1 MTQESLININKEYGI
16 KVTVFPDSQ
25 PHIRI
30 DKDISNGVK
39 VVCSIINTDILFKL
53 LLVAD
58 ALKEAGITEKY
69 LYISYLFG
77 ARYDRIMRSGDSFDL
92 RVVANLINS
101 CGFTKVYIIDPHS
114 SVSTLLINNSKECH
128 PIPEM
133 VYKLINHNEL
143 EKPVFIAPDF
153 GATKKLDG
161 YVKKLK
167 NTFSISVN
175 DIVYCNKHRDVSTGT
190 IKLTVLDPEK
200 CKDRDCIIMDDICD
214 GGGTFIEIAKQL
226 EACKPKTL
234 SLVVTHGIFSKGFDE
249 LKKYFTYIYTT
260 TSLCLAYDPSFVVA
274 IKLDTINL
282 KNLTIDLE

>member
-30 DKDISNGVK
+30 NKDISNGVK

-58 ALKEAGITEKY
+58 ALKEVGITEKY
-69 LYISYLFG
+69 LYISNLFG
-77 ARYDRIMRSGDSFDL
+77 ARYDRVMRSGDSFDL

-114 SVSTLLINNSKECH
+114 SVSTLLINNSKDYH

-175 DIVYCNKHRDVSTGT
+175 DIVYCNKHRDVGTGS

-200 CKDRDCIIMDDICD
+200 CKDRNCVIMDDICD

-226 EACKPKTL
+226 EAAKPKTL

-249 LKKYFTYIYTT
+249 LKKYFTHIYTT
-260 TSLCLAYDPSFVVA
+260 NSLCKQYNDPIVKVLDLSA
-274 IKLDTINL
+274 ISLGNMTL
-282 KNLTIDLE
+282 DLE